1 MARPRIIAG
10 KHPEPHNEEAWGL
23 YLVDEARWLSV
34 TFVTERD
41 AKRFCEDLEGAR
53 RPFWP

>member
-34 TFVTERD
+34 TFVTEWD

-53 RPFWP
+53 RPFWR